1 MEYRIMHIGSEH
13 LKRYLT
19 ENGIFGTWKN
29 SMVFTSLTEAQ
40 KLSENLDYNTAVV
53 DTEGGI
59 CY

>member
-1 MEYRIMHIGSEH
+1 MHIGSEH

-40 KLSENLDYNTAVV
+40 KISENHVYNTVVV
-53 DTEGGI
+53 DINGEI
-59 CY
+59 C